1 MGRNLIDYLV
11 LVSDLS
17 LGIFDSNM
25 LLLDMEILPAGP
37 AIVDYIPC
45 SRPGFH
51 LPDIASVG
59 AR

>member
-11 LVSDLS
+11 LVSDHS

-25 LLLDMEILPAGP
+25 LLLDMEILPA
-37 AIVDYIPC
+37 AIVDYVPY

-59 AR
+59 VR